1 MLDIHASSWAHN
13 IIEDD
18 VELVVTYD
26 DLIEA
31 ELQALLVE
39 YEINTDPSDLDMW

>member
-1 MLDIHASSWAHN
+1 MDISCAYD
-13 IIEDD
+13 IIFDD
-18 VELVVTYD
+18 EELVVSYD

-39 YEINTDPSDLDMW
+39 YELWTDPSDLDMW

>member
-1 MLDIHASSWAHN
+1 MLDIHVASWAHN

-39 YEINTDPSDLDMW
+39 YEENTDPTDLDMW